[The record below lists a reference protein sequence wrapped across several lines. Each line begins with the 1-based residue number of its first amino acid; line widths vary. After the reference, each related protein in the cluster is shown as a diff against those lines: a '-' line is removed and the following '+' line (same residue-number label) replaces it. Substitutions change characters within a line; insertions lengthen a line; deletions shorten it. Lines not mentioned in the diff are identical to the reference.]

1 MTNNSWKTPSQ
12 LFPYIYI
19 PSSTEREKV
28 ARRSVKQGK
37 QQTSSFHHRALGFS
51 ISRMGNLVDQDQ
63 QWLLSCLSTT
73 LDPNPEV
80 RCFTEASLD

>member
-1 MTNNSWKTPSQ
+1 MISKK
-12 LFPYIYI
+12 Y
-19 PSSTEREKV
+19 EREKV